1 MQLDAE
7 ETIKVCKFLATEVET
22 LTLGKLISVCFKNKA
37 ALTAQRGPCLFD
49 RGKTDFE
56 YITDLRNSM
65 IHYGRP
71 SFPPMLEKYERD
83 KLTRR
88 YAAVLKHHIFN
99 IVYSK
104 NFVQKVC

>member
-22 LTLGKLISVCFKNKA
+22 LTLGKLIGVCFKNKA

-49 RGKTDFE
+49 QGKKD
-56 YITDLRNSM
+56 YNHITDLRNSM
-65 IHYGRP
+65 IHYGKR
-71 SFPPMLEKYERD
+71 SFPPKLEKYERD
-83 KLTRR
+83 ELTRR

-104 NFVQKVC
+104 KFVQKVC